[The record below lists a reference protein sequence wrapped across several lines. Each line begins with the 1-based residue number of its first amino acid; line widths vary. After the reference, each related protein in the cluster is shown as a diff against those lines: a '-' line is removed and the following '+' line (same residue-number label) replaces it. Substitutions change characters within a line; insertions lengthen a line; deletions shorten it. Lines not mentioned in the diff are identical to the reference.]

1 MENYYLKLTGW
12 MIPMCRAIESTTISV
27 VDVLQAC
34 EIDINQM
41 EDQESQIAIEK
52 FSNIIDYCNK
62 SLDRNDFAI
71 LVSKQFHPGSLHI
84 LSYAMMASSSLKNAL
99 NRLAYYKRILSNT
112 CQLEVHE
119 KDDELLLNM
128 EIFSDEQG
136 DGKVLPFNSV
146 VAFLS
151 AIVTISRQLLG
162 EKFSPKK
169 LTINYDKPDHDTHY
183 LNDFFN
189 CEVNFNPSDKV
200 SSLTFD
206 FSKAN
211 EKLLSGSSLMT
222 QVHEKVLDE
231 LMSRLDKTDLLHTV
245 RCKIFEN
252 IALGVPS
259 QTKVAQQIGMSLR
272 NLQRKLHD
280 QGTSYKEILDHL
292 RKKLVFGYIKQ
303 RHLSLNEISYLA
315 GYNSVGNF
323 NRAFRRWTDTTPG
336 EYRDRIMTT
345 GSNDND

>member
-12 MIPMCRAIESTTISV
+12 MIPLCRAIEATTINTE
-27 VDVLQAC
+27 DVLEAC
-34 EIDINQM
+34 EVDFNQM

-62 SLDRNDFAI
+62 ALNRNDFAI
-71 LVSKQFHPGSLHI
+71 LVTKKFHPGSLHI
-84 LSYAMMASSSLKNAL
+84 LSYAMLSSSSLKNAL

-112 CQLEVHE
+112 CQLDVQEE
-119 KDDELLLNM
+119 SDKLMLNM
-128 EIFSDEQG
+128 EIFTNEITKN
-136 DGKVLPFNSV
+136 KVLPLNSV

-151 AIVTISRQLLG
+151 ATVTFARQLQG
-162 EKFSPKK
+162 ENFNPDK
-169 LTINYDKPDHDTHY
+169 LSINYEKPDHDTHY

-189 CEVNFNPSDKV
+189 CEVQFNPSDNV
-200 SSLTFD
+200 STLTFNLI
-206 FSKAN
+206 KAN

-222 QVHEKVLDE
+222 QVHEKVLNE
-231 LMSRLDKTDLLHTV
+231 LMSRLDKTDLQHTV

-259 QTKVAQQIGMSLR
+259 QTLVAQQIGMSLR
-272 NLQRKLHD
+272 NLQRKLND
-280 QGTSYKEILDHL
+280 QGTSYKEILEHL

-336 EYRDRIMTT
+336 EYRNRIMNS
-345 GSNDND
+345 GSIEDS

>member
-12 MIPMCRAIESTTISV
+12 MIPLCRAIEATTIKTE
-27 VDVLQAC
+27 DVLEAC
-34 EIDINQM
+34 EVDFNQM

-62 SLDRNDFAI
+62 ALNRNDFAI

-84 LSYAMMASSSLKNAL
+84 LSYAMMSSSSLKNAL

-112 CQLEVHE
+112 CQLAIQEC
-119 KDDELLLNM
+119 DDKLLLNM
-128 EIFSDEQG
+128 KMISHEQTG
-136 DGKVLPFNSV
+136 EKVLSLNSV
-146 VAFLS
+146 ITFLS
-151 AIVTISRQLLG
+151 AMVTIARQLLG
-162 EKFSPKK
+162 ENFSPEK
-169 LTINYDKPDHDTHY
+169 LSFNYVKPEHDTTY
-183 LNDFFN
+183 LDNFFN
-189 CEVNFNPSDKV
+189 CEVQFNPSDSV
-200 SSLTFD
+200 STLTFNL
-206 FSKAN
+206 SKAN

-222 QVHEKVLDE
+222 QVHEKILDE
-231 LMSRLDKTDLLHTV
+231 LMSRLDKTDLQHTV

-259 QTKVAQQIGMSLR
+259 QTLVAQQIGMSLR
-272 NLQRKLHD
+272 NLQRKLSV

-336 EYRDRIMTT
+336 EYRNRIMNS
-345 GSNDND
+345 GHIEDS